1 MKNASTTCFFCL
13 VLSAMLVFEPVLQA
27 QDDGIAAAQANAAV
41 ASGDS
46 ATAAALANAAA
57 ASATMGS
64 MQSATP
70 SVPTMPGPSG
80 LSSSAPSTVPSAPI
94 PVQIRT
100 AKKIFIANAGDK
112 TDLFPD
118 IFSGG
123 PERPYVQFYSAMEK
137 WGHYQIVS
145 TPEAANLI
153 FEVGIASPSAAE
165 IAPTSGSLGPWNGA
179 ELHDVQLRVK
189 ILDPKSRISLWEMDS
204 HVQNSFGMNLKKTRD
219 KEFNTAMSNLVL
231 EVRQLSQQQV
241 TTANSSALTQKGH
254 GRGIKVATIVSL
266 SLLTAGIIAILVFV
280 ATHAGP
286 QPLPQPTYP

>member
-27 QDDGIAAAQANAAV
+27 QDDGIAVAQANAAV

-57 ASATMGS
+57 TSATMGS
-64 MQSATP
+64 MQSAKP
-70 SVPTMPGPSG
+70 SVSTMPGPSG
-80 LSSSAPSTVPSAPI
+80 LSSGAPSTVPSAPI

-145 TPEAANLI
+145 TPEAADLI

-165 IAPTSGSLGPWNGA
+165 IAPTSGNLGPWNGA

-241 TTANSSALTQKGH
+241 TTANSSALAQKGH